1 MAKIQW
7 SEGLAVGIADIDR
20 EHHETIDRLNALADA
35 IDDETFTRRFF
46 EFADH
51 LREHFANEQTL
62 MEDNGY
68 FAQTPH
74 MEEHRRILG
83 MIDNMLKQADIG
95 DLDGARFYMES
106 EFPEWFLAHGAT
118 MDKMTADFLNS
129 IADENKPA

>member
-7 SEGLAVGIADIDR
+7 SEGLAVGIDDIDR
-20 EHHETIDRLNALADA
+20 EHHETVDRMNALANA
-35 IDDETFTRRFF
+35 TDDETFTRQFL

-51 LREHFANEQTL
+51 LREHFANEQKL

-74 MEEHRRILG
+74 MDEHRRILA
-83 MIDNMLKQADIG
+83 MIDNMLKQANFG
-95 DLDGARFYMES
+95 DLDGARFYMEF

-118 MDKMTADFLNS
+118 MDKMTADFLNN
-129 IADENKPA
+129 IAAEDNPA